1 MGFYKN
7 IFFQV
12 LHVHLEFSFEGLV
25 AFGNCVLEHGRDVL
39 LGSCSLGCG
48 GCILQSLDCTCEH
61 RVQVVEAKFLQGLL
75 RRRGRAIQASW
86 MRIESHILS
95 LQLVGF
101 FDNFFVDRRIEEFNV
116 GNSYM

>member
-1 MGFYKN
+1 
-7 IFFQV
+7 
-12 LHVHLEFSFEGLV
+12 
-25 AFGNCVLEHGRDVL
+25 
-39 LGSCSLGCG
+39 
-48 GCILQSLDCTCEH
+48 
-61 RVQVVEAKFLQGLL
+61 
-75 RRRGRAIQASW
+75 